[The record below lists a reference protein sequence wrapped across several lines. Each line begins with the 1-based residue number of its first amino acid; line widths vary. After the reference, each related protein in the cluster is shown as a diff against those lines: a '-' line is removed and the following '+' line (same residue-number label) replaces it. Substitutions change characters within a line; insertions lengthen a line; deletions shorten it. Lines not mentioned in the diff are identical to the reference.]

1 MQNRYLHL
9 NYLFMFLLGYS
20 LINHIFKHFFFH
32 INFSLVIYSCFYGS
46 LQGKKETKILKR
58 ILIISLSLFEII
70 IRVMFKLN

>member
-46 LQGKKETKILKR
+46 LQGIENLKIQFLHKKRQKYLKE
-58 ILIISLSLFEII
+58 S
-70 IRVMFKLN
+70 